1 MFTNTWKCV
10 LLLPCKRASVY
21 YTECKPKNKK
31 RGRPGNETSDF
42 SAVVHKIYCSYSQT
56 NNPLVANYNRSKILC
71 NTRYTRPGV
80 YVGELPN
87 LAHSTMGT
95 FYVVDNK
102 TLFIQLFHYDG
113 RGPGKSLWMI
123 AYIIHSKTDP
133 FVH

>member
-1 MFTNTWKCV
+1 M
-10 LLLPCKRASVY
+10 RSSASVY
-21 YTECKPKNKK
+21 YTERKPKNKK
-31 RGRPGNETSDF
+31 RGRPGNKASNF
-42 SAVVHKIYCSYSQT
+42 SAVVHKIYCSRSQT

-71 NTRYTRPGV
+71 NTCYTRPGV

-113 RGPGKSLWMI
+113 RGPGKRL
-123 AYIIHSKTDP
+123 
-133 FVH
+133 